1 MNSLSGHFRRNLLTG
16 LLVIGP
22 LGISIWVLYH
32 LFLWIDHL
40 LWERL
45 RLSFLHEGGIPGV
58 GFVFIL
64 LIVYLTG
71 LFTANY
77 IGGRVVRAWERL
89 LLRIP
94 LFNKVYLAAKQVGE
108 AFLSPNRAS
117 AFRGV
122 ALLEFPRKGV
132 HVIVFEVNS
141 PAGAIVPRPA
151 AGEPPD
157 PGEAIVAV
165 FMPTVP
171 NPTTGNLLF
180 VARREL
186 LPLTLSMEDAL
197 KMVISGGTVAPE
209 SVTRL
214 RADPPE
220 SVAPGPSRGA

>member
-58 GFVFIL
+58 GFVFL
-64 LIVYLTG
+64 LLLVYLTG

-77 IGGRVVRAWERL
+77 IGGRVVRAWEGL

-132 HVIVFEVNS
+132 YAIVFEVNS
-141 PAGAIVPRPA
+141 GAASIVPPRTSA
-151 AGEPPD
+151 E
-157 PGEAIVAV
+157 PGELFVAV
-165 FMPTVP
+165 FMPTTP
-171 NPTTGNLLF
+171 NPTAGNLMF

-186 LPLTLSMEDAL
+186 IPLDISMEDAL
-197 KMVISGGTVAPE
+197 KVVISGGTVAPTE
-209 SVTRL
+209 PEGI
-214 RADPPE
+214 RAIPANRAAPE
-220 SVAPGPSRGA
+220 TPRGA